1 MALAICSVLVLVEND
16 HCVSAGDRVKWNEV
30 VPAPISP
37 GKNSLVCTSL
47 ERVGHVVDSD
57 DDPGPG
63 TPRVWSL
70 GLALAHSDVP
80 GSGTPRV
87 SSLALAFA
95 DALGRFNDVLAAA
108 NSPAAGVSD
117 QHAERTAVCLSAT
130 HGRVAHSF

>member
-1 MALAICSVLVLVEND
+1 MALAICSLLVLVEND
-16 HCVSAGDRVKWNEV
+16 RCVSAGDRVKWNEV

-63 TPRVWSL
+63 TPHLWSV
-70 GLALAHSDVP
+70 GLALAHNDVP
-80 GSGTPRV
+80 GSGTPPV

-95 DALGRFNDVLAAA
+95 DAMGRYSDVLAAA
-108 NSPAAGVSD
+108 NSPAASVSD